1 MDIGK
6 AFSYVFEDPNWL
18 KKVGIGGVV
27 LLIPI
32 VNFAVFGYMLTTM
45 KNVAEGQAQ
54 PLPEWS
60 DFGGY
65 FMKGLYAF
73 VGLLVYFAPA
83 LVLYCCLAIL
93 TTVVG
98 SGVGAVGGRD
108 AGGAA
113 ASAIG
118 FLGICLQCVVGLYS
132 LVAGLTLWAPM
143 TRFAM
148 SANQLS
154 IFWDFKTNFDFI
166 MKNLSGYV
174 IALLVGLVAAIVG
187 ELGIILCVIGVIF
200 TLFWAYMV
208 QAYLFGQLW
217 KNRVASAAG

>member
-32 VNFAVFGYMLTTM
+32 VNFAVFGYMLTTL
-45 KNVAEGQAQ
+45 KNVADGQAQ

-60 DFGGY
+60 DFGGF

-83 LVLYCCLAIL
+83 LVIYCCLAVL
-93 TTVVG
+93 TAVASG
-98 SGVGAVGGRD
+98 SVGAVNQD
-108 AGGAA
+108 AG
-113 ASAIG
+113 SAVG
-118 FLGICLQCVVGLYS
+118 GVLGILTICFQCVVGIYS

-148 SANQLS
+148 SANQLN

-166 MKNLSGYV
+166 MKNLSNYA
-174 IALLVGLVAAIVG
+174 IALVVGIVASIVG
-187 ELGIILCVIGVIF
+187 QLGIILCVIGVIF
-200 TLFWAYMV
+200 TLFWAYLV